1 MTRLWVAKSTE
12 LVGHFTRDRG
22 HCNARKSLIPYPG
35 HHPSPMASAESILE
49 IVVGTPF
56 LLTALAVFAALI
68 YW

>member
-1 MTRLWVAKSTE
+1 MPPT
-12 LVGHFTRDRG
+12 
-22 HCNARKSLIPYPG
+22 
-35 HHPSPMASAESILE
+35 ESILE